1 MTLNQIIAKIR
12 TQVESHKMV
21 GKFSVG
27 AEYNLAVD
35 EVKFYPLVWLVPDG
49 FDLATGENNQY
60 VNYRF
65 ALLVFD
71 RVFESESNTIEVLSD
86 TAQIIIDIM
95 ALIDYHY
102 NNNSDFQ
109 LVVSSTAEPF
119 YDAKTDIVAGYGIQ
133 FQISTPYLADACV
146 VPV

>member
-1 MTLNQIIAKIR
+1 MTLNQIIAKIQ
-12 TQVESHKMV
+12 TQAERHKMV
-21 GKFSVG
+21 GKFACG

-49 FDLATGENNQY
+49 FDFSTLERLVT
-60 VNYRF
+60 YRF

-86 TAQIIIDIM
+86 TAQIVIDLVAMVEQDIEFDN
-95 ALIDYHY
+95 L
-102 NNNSDFQ
+102 Q

-119 YDAKTDIVAGYGIQ
+119 YDAKTDIVAGYVIQ
-133 FQISTPYLADACV
+133 LTIQAPYLSDTFV

>member
-1 MTLNQIIAKIR
+1 
-12 TQVESHKMV
+12 MV
-21 GKFSVG
+21 GKFACG

-35 EVKFYPLVWLVPDG
+35 EVQFYPLVWLVPDG
-49 FDLATGENNQY
+49 FDFSTQEQLVT
-60 VNYRF
+60 YRF

-86 TAQIIIDIM
+86 TAQIMID
-95 ALIDYHY
+95 LIAMIELTITDD
-102 NNNSDFQ
+102 NLN

-133 FQISTPYLADACV
+133 FQISTPYLADSCV
-146 VPV
+146 VPVQRRVRVLYFQAD

>member
-1 MTLNQIIAKIR
+1 MTLNQIIAKIQAQAER
-12 TQVESHKMV
+12 HKMV
-21 GKFSVG
+21 GKFACG

-49 FDLATGENNQY
+49 FDFSTLERLVT
-60 VNYRF
+60 YRF

-86 TAQIIIDIM
+86 TAQIMIDLVAMVEQDIEFDN
-95 ALIDYHY
+95 L
-102 NNNSDFQ
+102 Q

-133 FQISTPYLADACV
+133 FTIQSPYLSDTCV
-146 VPV
+146 VPI

>member
-1 MTLNQIIAKIR
+1 MTLNQIIAKIQAQAER
-12 TQVESHKMV
+12 HKMV
-21 GKFSVG
+21 GKFACG

-49 FDLATGENNQY
+49 FDFSTLERLVT
-60 VNYRF
+60 YRF

-86 TAQIIIDIM
+86 TAQIMIDLVAMVEQDIEFDN
-95 ALIDYHY
+95 L
-102 NNNSDFQ
+102 Q

-119 YDAKTDIVAGYGIQ
+119 YDAKTEIVAGYGIQ
-133 FQISTPYLADACV
+133 FTIQSPSLSDTCV

>member
-49 FDLATGENNQY
+49 FDLATRDGQY

-95 ALIDYHY
+95 SLIDYHY
-102 NNNSDFQ
+102 NNLEDFQ
-109 LVVSSTAEPF
+109 LIVSSTAEPF

-133 FQISTPYLADACV
+133 FQISTPYLANSCV

>member
-1 MTLNQIIAKIR
+1 MTLNQIIAKIQ
-12 TQVESHKMV
+12 TQAERHKMV
-21 GKFSVG
+21 GKFACG

-49 FDLATGENNQY
+49 FDFSTLERLVT
-60 VNYRF
+60 YRF

-86 TAQIIIDIM
+86 TAQIVIDLVAMVEQDIEFDN
-95 ALIDYHY
+95 L
-102 NNNSDFQ
+102 Q

-133 FQISTPYLADACV
+133 FTIQAPYLSDTCV

>member
-1 MTLNQIIAKIR
+1 MTLNQIIAKIQ

-49 FDLATGENNQY
+49 FDMATRDGRY

-102 NNNSDFQ
+102 NNDEDFQ
-109 LVVSSTAEPF
+109 LIVSSTAEPF

-133 FQISTPYLADACV
+133 FQISTPYLADSCV

>member
-1 MTLNQIIAKIR
+1 MTLNQIIARIK
-12 TQVESHKMV
+12 TQAESHKMV
-21 GKFSVG
+21 GRFSVG
-27 AEYNLAVD
+27 AEYNLSVE
-35 EVKFYPLVWLVPDG
+35 EVNNYPLVWLVPDG
-49 FDLATGENNQY
+49 FDLATKGGRN

-95 ALIDYHY
+95 SLIDYNY
-102 NNNSDFQ
+102 NSDGDFD
-109 LVVSSTAEPF
+109 LIVSSTAEPF

-133 FQISTPYLADACV
+133 FQVSTPYLGDSCV